1 MFGYTEFNYSVVLRF
16 S

>member
-1 MFGYTEFNYSVVLRF
+1 MFGYTEFNYFVVLRF